1 VLEKMAGRLIETG
14 ALIAMLGAPSRRDRD
29 SIAKPDHAGSWML

>member
-14 ALIAMLGAPSRRDRD
+14 ALIAMTGVPSLCDRY
-29 SIAKPDHAGSWML
+29 STVKPERPGSWMV